1 MTPVSATVVLCDAA
15 QSADGK
21 LYLMGGGW
29 TRIAADATANM
40 ALGIIVHVP
49 FDMSN
54 QQLPLIAELLDDDGR
69 TVNINGSEV
78 KAEAQFEMGRPAGL
92 KQGEQL
98 STPFAMNFRGLD
110 LPPGGYVFE
119 VSIQGEPV
127 ARCPFRVA

>member
-1 MTPVSATVVLCDAA
+1 MAPVTATAILCDSA
-15 QSADGK
+15 QTADGK

-29 TRIAADATANM
+29 TRLAANTAANM

-54 QQLPLIAELLDDDGR
+54 RQLPLVAELLDDDGR
-69 TVNINGSEV
+69 PVEIEGNRV
-78 KAEAQFEMGRPAGL
+78 RAEGQFELGRPAGL
-92 KQGEQL
+92 KQGEQM
-98 STPFAMNFRGLD
+98 STPFAMNFRGLN

-119 VSIQGEPV
+119 ISIQDEPA

>member
-1 MTPVSATVVLCDAA
+1 MAAVTATAILCDAA
-15 QSADGK
+15 QTADGK

-29 TRIAADATANM
+29 TRLAAETPANM

-49 FDMSN
+49 FDMTN
-54 QQLPLIAELLDDDGR
+54 RQLPLLAELLDDDGQ
-69 TVNINGSEV
+69 VVAIDGNGV
-78 KAEAQFEMGRPAGL
+78 KAEGQFEMGRPAGL

-98 STPFAMNFRGLD
+98 STPFAMSFRGLS

>member
-1 MTPVSATVVLCDAA
+1 MTPISATVVLCDAA

-29 TRIAADATANM
+29 TRIAADAAANM
-40 ALGIIVHVP
+40 ALRIIVHVP
-49 FDMSN
+49 YDMSN

-69 TVNINGSEV
+69 TVNISGSEV